1 MGHHRVC
8 QLQAAQGA
16 GVRASEA
23 TASGQREIR
32 KVLVGLGR
40 ISEADTYR
48 HTHPLFTEIGKKNG
62 YSGGTYRQRIHRVSV
77 SDTYPIHDTRPWP
90 RIRVT

>member
-48 HTHPLFTEIGKKNG
+48 HTHPLFTEIGKKMDTQAVRIGNVSIA
-62 YSGGTYRQRIHRVSV
+62 YPYRIRIRYTIQGPGHVSV
-77 SDTYPIHDTRPWP
+77 
-90 RIRVT
+90 

>member
-48 HTHPLFTEIGKKNG
+48 HTHPLFTEIGKKWILG
-62 YSGGTYRQRIHRVSV
+62 RYVSATYPRVSI
-77 SDTYPIHDTRPWP
+77 SDTYPIRDTRPWP